1 MEQGPNVGW
10 GHLAKRP
17 EAVLA
22 ATMSPD
28 VGWGRL
34 AKQPEQF
41 LAATI
46 LVGAYDYLDQLPDSA
61 CSDGTVC
68 TFHSDEDGVDLLLL
82 SLDDTPPSAGPLL
95 SRARRRPFPFA
106 CKLRSS
112 FVLNTKVP
120 SLSPLLWTEF
130 STSDPHSSWRIV

>member
-61 CSDGTVC
+61 CSDGTVR
-68 TFHSDEDGVDLLLL
+68 TFHSDEDDADLLRL
-82 SLDDTPPSAGPLL
+82 SLDDIPPSAGLL
-95 SRARRRPFPFA
+95 ISRTCNVAVPFPSRAAPFG
-106 CKLRSS
+106 
-112 FVLNTKVP
+112 VL
-120 SLSPLLWTEF
+120 F
-130 STSDPHSSWRIV
+130 